1 LTFYNNSDRVL
12 VLRVRKGNIK
22 FLIKNHKSVGG
33 KHNNQYHG
41 SYVRIFKIL
50 EADSLGFVQEYWD
63 ESFEPLVTTN
73 DWILELNEVPD
84 SDKLDKILALKN
96 VAEYENNA

>member
-1 LTFYNNSDRVL
+1 M
-12 VLRVRKGNIK
+12 K

-41 SYVRIFKIL
+41 SYTKIFNIL
-50 EADSLGFVQEYWD
+50 DADSLGFVEVYWE
-63 ESFEPLVTTN
+63 ESFESLVNTN
-73 DWILELNEVPD
+73 DWSLELNEVPE

-96 VAEYENNA
+96 VEEPENSA

>member
-1 LTFYNNSDRVL
+1 M
-12 VLRVRKGNIK
+12 K

-41 SYVRIFKIL
+41 SYVKIFKIL

-63 ESFEPLVTTN
+63 ESFLRINTEKN
-73 DWILELNEVPD
+73 DWILELNTEPD
-84 SDKLDKILALKN
+84 GNKLEKILELKN
-96 VAEYENNA
+96 VEEYNA